1 MSSSTLNDKNFVFIN
16 TKNKSKTES
25 ENITQMNHINIQ
37 RKEAAEVSDE
47 KSTLCEYCA
56 QNFPGEL
63 MFCTSTCLRIFRFK
77 RNRKSEI

>member
-25 ENITQMNHINIQ
+25 ENISQMNHINIQ

-47 KSTLCEYCA
+47 KST
-56 QNFPGEL
+56 
-63 MFCTSTCLRIFRFK
+63 
-77 RNRKSEI
+77 